1 MTAMGETAQQRIWR
15 ERVEGLIALAAPA
28 LELLL
33 NTGERV
39 SRVLYPEDTD
49 YYPIR
54 PAGETFELDAERR
67 DAERRAGQ
75 PVD

>member
-1 MTAMGETAQQRIWR
+1 MGTTPQQRIWR
-15 ERVEGLIALAAPA
+15 DRTEALIALAAPA
-28 LELLL
+28 LDLLL

-39 SRVLYPEDTD
+39 SRLLAPEDRD

-54 PAGETFELDAERR
+54 HPGEAFELDAARR
-67 DAERRAGQ
+67 RPSE